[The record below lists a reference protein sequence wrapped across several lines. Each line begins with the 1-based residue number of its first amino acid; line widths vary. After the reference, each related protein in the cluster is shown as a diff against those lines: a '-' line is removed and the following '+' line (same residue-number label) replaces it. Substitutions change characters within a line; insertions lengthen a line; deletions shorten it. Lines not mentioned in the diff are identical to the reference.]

1 MKLKR
6 VLVNL
11 LLLLGTFLCCILV
24 LEVGLRL
31 LFPQPMTR
39 ARVDPDLG
47 WFHAAKAQF
56 TYTRQE
62 FSTSVGYN
70 SFGLRDSEHP
80 LQKPP
85 GVFRIAILGD
95 SYVEGLQVPLDSV
108 FSKVLE
114 RTLRDRGYDCE
125 TLNFGVSGYGPDQ
138 ELVLLKKYALQFDPD
153 LVILSFSKN
162 DVGNVLISQICS
174 LNPEGGLEIT
184 PVEAPLGSRM
194 RAWLWGNSH
203 LFVLLNVRLPRLAT
217 LGMHKKVIRKAYDLG
232 VNQGWRDI
240 LNSHQDLDNRL
251 VPLYAKEEDPRLAP
265 AKRLTEAI
273 LLEIYE
279 QCRQREVGFLLLI
292 NSGRF
297 QLRPREWQRRLSRV
311 GLDPEPYDPDAVDNW
326 LLEFAAGES
335 FAALNC
341 APHFRQLK
349 AETGIKLHWDID
361 GHWNNNGH
369 REAAKLTA
377 DFLEAQGFLPATGSS
392 KASG

>member
-1 MKLKR
+1 MIFKKILI
-6 VLVNL
+6 NL
-11 LLLLGTFLCCILV
+11 LLLLGTFLFCLLV

-31 LFPQPMTR
+31 FFPQPMTK
-39 ARVDPDLG
+39 ANIDPELG
-47 WFHAAKAQF
+47 WVDTPNAEF

-62 FSTSVGYN
+62 FTTTVSYN
-70 SFGLRDSEHP
+70 SFGFRDYEHS

-95 SYVEGLQVPLDSV
+95 SYMEGLQVPLDSV

-114 RTLRDRGYDCE
+114 RTLQDKGYNCE

-162 DVGNVLISQICS
+162 DVGNILITEICS
-174 LNPEGGLEIT
+174 LNPDGELEIT

-203 LFVLLNVRLPRLAT
+203 LFVFLNVRLPRLAA
-217 LGMHKKVIRKAYDLG
+217 LGMHKKVIRKEYDLG
-232 VNQGWRDI
+232 INQGLREI
-240 LNSHQDLDNRL
+240 LNSHQDLDGRL

-273 LLEIYE
+273 LLEIYK
-279 QCRQREVGFLLLI
+279 QCREREVGFLLLI

-297 QLRPREWQRRLSRV
+297 QLRPREWQQRLSRV
-311 GLDPEPYDPDAVDNW
+311 GLEPEPYDADAVDNW
-326 LLEFAAGES
+326 LLEFAAGEG

-349 AETGIKLHWDID
+349 AERGIKLHWDID

-369 REAAKLTA
+369 REAARLTA
-377 DFLEAQGFLPATGSS
+377 QALEGFGLLPPKTETVSR
-392 KASG
+392 

>member
-11 LLLLGTFLCCILV
+11 LLLLGTFLFCLLV

-31 LFPQPMTR
+31 FFPQPVTK
-39 ARVDPDLG
+39 ANIDPDLG
-47 WFHAAKAQF
+47 WFPAPNAEF

-62 FSTSVGYN
+62 YSTTVRYN
-70 SFGLRDSEHP
+70 SFGLRDYEHS

-95 SYVEGLQVPLDSV
+95 SYMEGLQVPLDSV

-138 ELVLLKKYALQFDPD
+138 ELVLLKKFAFKFDPD
-153 LVILSFSKN
+153 LVLLSFSKN
-162 DVGNVLISQICS
+162 DVGNVLISEICS
-174 LNPEGGLEIT
+174 LNPKGELEIT
-184 PVEAPLGSRM
+184 PIETPLGSRI

-203 LFVLLNVRLPRLAT
+203 LFVFLNVRLPRLTT
-217 LGMHKKVIRKAYDLG
+217 LGMHKRVVRKEYDLG
-232 VNQGWRDI
+232 MNQGLRDI

-273 LLEIYE
+273 IREIYKE
-279 QCRQREVGFLLLI
+279 CQKRGIKFMLLI

-297 QLRPREWQRRLSRV
+297 QLRPSEWQNRLSRV
-311 GLDPEPYDPDAVDNW
+311 GLPPEPYDPDAVDNW
-326 LLEFAAGES
+326 LLGFAAKEG

-349 AETGIKLHWDID
+349 AETGMKFHWDID

-369 REAAKLTA
+369 REAARLTA
-377 DFLEAQGFLPATGSS
+377 EAMERFGLLPPKTETVIR
-392 KASG
+392 